1 VIAGRPFDANGIS
14 YIDVDNVKAAYG
26 AVYHLIQLG
35 YKRIGTITG
44 RMNSTTGIDRKN
56 GYLKAIQE
64 QGWLVDQALIA
75 ESDFSDK
82 SGYLAMKQLLPAK
95 PDAIFAASDAMAIG
109 AIQAVREAGLSV
121 PADIAF
127 VGFDDLPVASHSDF
141 KLTTVRQPIVQFGAK
156 AVETLIDLIEN
167 GVKPS
172 RRIIMD
178 TELIIRESCGA
189 SLKGSILS
197 KM

>member
-1 VIAGRPFDANGIS
+1 
-14 YIDVDNVKAAYG
+14 
-26 AVYHLIQLG
+26 
-35 YKRIGTITG
+35 
-44 RMNSTTGIDRKN
+44 
-56 GYLKAIQE
+56 
-64 QGWLVDQALIA
+64 
-75 ESDFSDK
+75 
-82 SGYLAMKQLLPAK
+82 
-95 PDAIFAASDAMAIG
+95 MAIG

-189 SLKGSILS
+189 SLKRSILS
-197 KM
+197 EM